1 MASWQGGNACAR
13 MATLNHGGI
22 IAHTYA
28 KQRRDAGD
36 STVKH
41 TEHGF
46 RIDLTSKSC
55 SDTRFV
61 YRCYHEIRHDRDAKQ
76 VKTSGVGG
84 RGLRPAPARRGAP
97 RPGARSLPTRR
108 RSTRPRRRPGAAAAV
123 RSSERHS

>member
-1 MASWQGGNACAR
+1 

-97 RPGARSLPTRR
+97 RPGARSLP
-108 RSTRPRRRPGAAAAV
+108 PGGAQLKF
-123 RSSERHS
+123 